1 MASTT
6 PFKFKKEKTYV
17 DEDTFEGVIKK
28 RFKTEKKPTKF
39 TWEGVRNLLTTL
51 SPLENPKLKIDR
63 IKALTEGSDAQEKDY
78 IDFFEDIEKA
88 TLSGVSKLGYA
99 VGDLITSGIDLGAK
113 AVGQETRLTEKLTDT
128 YERNKMK
135 EPETLTGKI
144 VEVLAQYGVP
154 SSAGFKVMNR
164 VKRLATLQKAKKATT
179 AAIGTTAANIAS
191 KSGYMAGAF
200 GIADIIASEPGR
212 GNLVLQEEDT
222 TGLSGSDLAAAR
234 FRNRI
239 RFGAEGA
246 TIGGVFSLIGKPA
259 AMLGKYGIAK
269 PVGFGLRYGKRNNL
283 QCRENYEP
291 YFEKGFF
298 F

>member
-63 IKALTEGSDAQEKDY
+63 IKALTEGSDAKEKDY

-88 TLSGVSKLGYA
+88 SLSGVSKLGYA
-99 VGDLITSGIDLGAK
+99 IGDLITSGIDLGAK
-113 AVGQETRLTEKLTDT
+113 VIGKEPRLTEKLTDT

-135 EPETLTGKI
+135 EPETLTGKL

-200 GIADIIASEPGR
+200 GITDIIASEPGR

-222 TGLSGSDLAAAR
+222 ENLSGTDLAAAR
-234 FRNRI
+234 FRNRL

-246 TIGGVFSLIGKPA
+246 TIGGFFSLLGKPA
-259 AMLGKYGIAK
+259 AMLGKYGVAK
-269 PVGFGLRYGKRNNL
+269 PVGFG
-283 QCRENYEP
+283 
-291 YFEKGFF
+291 
-298 F
+298 